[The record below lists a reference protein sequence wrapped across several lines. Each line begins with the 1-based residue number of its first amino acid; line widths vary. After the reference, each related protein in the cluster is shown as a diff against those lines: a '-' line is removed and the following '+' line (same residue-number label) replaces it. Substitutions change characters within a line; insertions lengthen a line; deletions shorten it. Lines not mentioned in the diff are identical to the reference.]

1 MADQMITLISKEGEE
16 FTVER
21 EFSKMCNLVK
31 ITLEDNEED
40 NRIPL
45 DAIFGAEKMATAFL
59 ALFERK
65 SICLFCLGNF
75 QKQKETSLR

>member
-45 DAIFGAEKMATAFL
+45 DAIPSNHIEWIIDFWRR
-59 ALFERK
+59 RK
-65 SICLFCLGNF
+65 IILWL
-75 QKQKETSLR
+75 LRV